1 MINKVTL
8 IGNLGGDPEI
18 RHLDNGVLVG
28 RFSLATNENY
38 KDKEGNWQKLTEWHN
53 IVVWRDLADRAEK
66 QLKKG
71 MTVYVEGKI
80 SYRKYTGQDGV
91 ERTSADIVAAT
102 MRLLEKPANTNESR
116 FPASNS
122 PMPIQ
127 AAVPTMQR
135 LRRRTCLPCRI
146 HRRRRRQETI
156 CPSKGE
162 RKCQM

>member
-116 FPASNS
+116 FPASDS
-122 PMPIQ
+122 PYANTGGGAHNAAPASAHVSSMPDT
-127 AAVPTMQR
+127 PPPPETGDD
-135 LRRRTCLPCRI
+135 LPF
-146 HRRRRRQETI
+146 
-156 CPSKGE
+156 
-162 RKCQM
+162 